1 MEPDTVRRGGGM
13 RSVGARN
20 APSSDNIWLADM
32 SSSLPF
38 SVAGELGCS
47 EEVTKDSRD
56 SCAEGMSGDLDILRH
71 CELF

>member
-1 MEPDTVRRGGGM
+1 M

-20 APSSDNIWLADM
+20 APSSDNNWLADM

-47 EEVTKDSRD
+47 EEVTKDSKD